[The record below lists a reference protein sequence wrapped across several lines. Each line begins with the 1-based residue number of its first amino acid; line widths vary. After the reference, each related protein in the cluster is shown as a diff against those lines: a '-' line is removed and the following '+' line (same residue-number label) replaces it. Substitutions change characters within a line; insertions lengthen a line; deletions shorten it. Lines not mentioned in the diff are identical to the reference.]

1 MPIRQLSFRFLTAAA
16 GLLVVNAVMRSSP
29 QKDSSNTPPEEI
41 SLKQAIAALHSRI
54 DRQEKQIDA
63 LIETVATQQ
72 QLIDRIRHQPGP
84 ASLQTAATSAE
95 AAAFVPP
102 DATPDPASAGE
113 LA

>member
-1 MPIRQLSFRFLTAAA
+1 
-16 GLLVVNAVMRSSP
+16 

-41 SLKQAIAALHSRI
+41 SLKQAIAALQSRI

-113 LA
+113 LAAVEAFQQQQNSAIGDLTQKVDSVLGN